1 MKAKVIVKLKHDN
14 GTQKISV
21 WATSI
26 ENAIETVLKAENA
39 PKISVIY
46 AKVAPLKIND
56 IKRLSA
62 ENAPYFFARSTM
74 RYFKQ
79 KMSDF
84 SVTRKGDSEFYI
96 FARSPFGKTE
106 RVFNPFTGD
115 LKFI

>member
-39 PKISVIY
+39 PKNSVIY
-46 AKVAPLKIND
+46 AKVAPLTISD

-62 ENAPYFFARSTM
+62 ENAPYFFARSEM
-74 RYFKQ
+74 RFFKQ

-84 SVTRKGDSEFYI
+84 SVTRRGDSEFYI
-96 FARSPFGKTE
+96 FAPRPFGKTE
-106 RVFNPFTGD
+106 RIFNPFTGE